1 MAEAEDV
8 WLIQS
13 QNKLIKMQLVSG
25 CEVCEQDLFIQVQPA
40 KGYPEEREG
49 RFYSFG

>member
-25 CEVCEQDLFIQVQPA
+25 CICEQDLFIQVQPA